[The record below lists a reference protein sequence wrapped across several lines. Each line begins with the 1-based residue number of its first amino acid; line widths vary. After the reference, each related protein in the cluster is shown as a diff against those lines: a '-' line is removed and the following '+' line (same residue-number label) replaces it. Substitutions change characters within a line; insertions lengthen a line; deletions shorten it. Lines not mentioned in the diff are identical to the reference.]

1 MLSKNDLGAIREIV
15 GEEVGKKLKPIQ
27 KNIKIILNHI
37 DIHDLEVDKRIKKL
51 EEHPNLKLQQF

>member
-1 MLSKNDLGAIREIV
+1 MLTKSDLGAIREIV
-15 GEEVGKKLKPIQ
+15 GEEVEKKLKPIQ

-51 EEHPNLKLQQF
+51 EKNQSLQLEQF

>member
-1 MLSKNDLGAIREIV
+1 MLTKNDLNAIENLLD
-15 GEEVGKKLKPIQ
+15 KKLKPIQ

-51 EEHPNLKLQQF
+51 EEHPSLQLQQL